1 MAYQDQRNVLVL
13 PLVGEAAEIS
23 HWKTVRQNT
32 IDLAQAY
39 LQRLNRLHKS
49 LELPDIEAMRR
60 SCHYSCVKTASHS
73 SYCPSR
79 QIHHTTTPRC
89 GWLNLRDCG
98 NLERYHNNREAHLL
112 NLKRIRE
119 FQKYPIRPQLTPLHG
134 VRITTEPVN
143 GKSEFPLK
151 QEDKNRDNNH
161 FHTKDTSCS
170 LKNSRVKQFSDKKIP
185 QPVLYHVHWMRGHNI
200 ATALPKYTATF
211 RNCSR
216 SGKPIVKNIIAQN
229 AKLRSSLFRRINEN
243 EHHLSPLYYSYNR
256 LTFTDAVT

>member
-1 MAYQDQRNVLVL
+1 
-13 PLVGEAAEIS
+13 
-23 HWKTVRQNT
+23 
-32 IDLAQAY
+32 
-39 LQRLNRLHKS
+39 
-49 LELPDIEAMRR
+49 MRR

-243 EHHLSPLYYSYNR
+243 EVSKSNLSIHNTSCNLKKNMGTSQVILRQKQKHLRSDTVIETVFKPPSSSATNQPLKHR
-256 LTFTDAVT
+256 RIVVILPVPVHE